1 MPDARCI
8 PWAEARLVPDSPLA
22 CCRGGC
28 IIRSMAPSRITL
40 VAHTH
45 WDREWYQPFEVF
57 RAHLVEMLDEAL
69 DELERD
75 ERLSFTLDGQVSL
88 VDDYLELRPTAEPR
102 IHALVQAGRLHVG
115 PWYTQAD
122 TLLADG
128 EALIRNLA
136 FGLRRAELLGG
147 AMRVGYMPDQFG
159 HAAQLPQIFRSLGI
173 DSAVLWRGVGPD
185 RPPHA
190 FRWVGP
196 DGSEVTALWLQD
208 GYGSGRRLPSD
219 PQGFADAVERT
230 LARLGDWIGEMPILF
245 PVGDDHVRLATWL
258 PDCAAALQARRPNI
272 EVSIGG
278 YHEHLPHMGAP
289 THVVRGEMR
298 SPAFSPVLAGVAS
311 ARIREKQAA
320 FSATTLLLRYAE
332 PLMTWARL
340 AGASGSA
347 AGELV
352 RRAWKQLFHNQAH
365 DSAAGCGVDAA
376 HEDVKARYRW
386 AEQLAIAARDMA
398 LAQIRVDVPA
408 GAAAHVVAYNA
419 GPRAPAVMVETMVPV
434 SLLDGDAAARGPD
447 GVLRPIQLLGGA
459 EQRPIFEGE
468 FPASELAQYLGGVD
482 PKTPLFGKYLQ
493 GITATETA
501 PGTVRLDV
509 GLGDTAVT
517 PESLVDDQRRVE
529 PLLKKAERF
538 KVVMHYGA
546 LSRPALVQGGPAP
559 ELSLVPIALVS
570 GKPQANLPAVRKLDG
585 ADAALQCGPIT
596 VTALGDGLVEIHDA
610 ESDVRVRANDLVDDG
625 DRGDLYHCDPLPPVV
640 RPKLVRAT
648 VTESGPLRGRIV
660 IEQQLDIPAG
670 LAADRSRRG
679 AEPRPTTVTTEVTLS
694 AGARAVEITT
704 SFDNTT
710 TDHRVRA
717 LVHAPFRAERLDADQ
732 GLAVVARP
740 LDVSTLAGPPEA
752 MEKPA
757 PTGQHHRFV
766 DICDGKSGVAMLTRG
781 LPEHEV
787 LREDG
792 KGTAL
797 ALTLLRSVGWLSRGD
812 LAVIDAAAGPILPT
826 PAAQELGP
834 HRFEY
839 AVLVHRGDWL
849 TGGVMSEARR
859 FASPPIPVTPKGKHL
874 VPAARALVDVLPEEV
889 TLTGVHAAETG
900 RGTVVRVVNNSPDK
914 HEATLRLG
922 FPAREATL
930 VDPLENEIEG
940 RCSYEDGICRVQL
953 APWQIATVL
962 FRT

>member
-1 MPDARCI
+1 
-8 PWAEARLVPDSPLA
+8 
-22 CCRGGC
+22 
-28 IIRSMAPSRITL
+28 MAPSRITL

-75 ERLSFTLDGQVSL
+75 RRLSFTLDGQVSL

-102 IHALVQAGRLHVG
+102 IRTLVEAGRLHVG

-128 EALIRNLA
+128 EALVRNLA

-258 PDCAAALQARRPNI
+258 PDCAAALQARKPNV
-272 EVSIGG
+272 EVRIGG
-278 YHEHLPHMGAP
+278 YHDHLPEMTRNGTP
-289 THVVRGEMR
+289 KHVVRGEMR

-320 FSATTLLLRYAE
+320 FLATTLLLRYSE
-332 PLMTWARL
+332 PLMTMARL
-340 AGASGSA
+340 AGGSGSA

-386 AEQLAIAARDMA
+386 AEQLAIAARDQA
-398 LAQIRVDVPA
+398 LAQIRVDAPKDAA
-408 GAAAHVVAYNA
+408 GYVVAYNA
-419 GPRAPAVMVETMVPV
+419 GPRASAVTVETMVPV
-434 SLLDGDAAARGPD
+434 ALLDGDAAARGPD
-447 GVLRPIQLLGGA
+447 GVLRPIQLLGGG

-482 PKTPLFGKYLQ
+482 PRTPLFGKYLQ
-493 GITATETA
+493 GITATETS

-509 GLGDTAVT
+509 GLADTPVT
-517 PESLVDDQRRVE
+517 PESLADDQKRVE

-538 KVVMHYGA
+538 KVLMHYGA

-559 ELSLVPIALVS
+559 ELSLVPIAFVA
-570 GKPQANLPAVRKLDG
+570 GKAQAGLPSVEKVEG
-585 ADAALQCGPIT
+585 ADAALRAGPIT
-596 VTALGDGLVEIHDA
+596 VTALKDGLIEIHDA
-610 ESDVRVRANDLVDDG
+610 ESGLRVRANDLIDDG
-625 DRGDLYHCDPLPPVV
+625 DRGDLYHYDPVV
-640 RPKLVRAT
+640 PAILPKLVSAT
-648 VTESGPLRGRIV
+648 VTEAGPLRGRIV
-660 IEQQLDIPAG
+660 IEQQLDIPNG
-670 LAADRSRRG
+670 LTPDRARRG
-679 AEPRPTTVTTEVTLS
+679 AEPRPTMVTTTVTLS
-694 AGARAVEITT
+694 AGSRAVGIST
-704 SFDNTT
+704 SFDNTA

-717 LVHAPFRAERLDADQ
+717 LVHAPFRAERLDVDQ

-766 DICDGKSGVAMLTRG
+766 DISDGKVGVAMLPRG

-787 LREDG
+787 VREDG
-792 KGTAL
+792 HTTAV

-834 HRFEY
+834 HTFEY
-839 AVLVHRGDWL
+839 AVLVHKGDWQA
-849 TGGVMSEARR
+849 GGVMAEARR
-859 FASPPIPVTPKGKHL
+859 FASPPMPVQCNGKYV
-874 VPAARALVDVLPEEV
+874 VPPARALVDVLPDEV
-889 TLTGVHAAETG
+889 TLTGVHPAETG
-900 RGTVVRVVNNSPDK
+900 RGTVVRVVNNSAQAR
-914 HEATLRLG
+914 EATLRLG
-922 FPAREATL
+922 FPAREAAL
-930 VDPLENEIEG
+930 IDPLERELDG
-940 RCSYEDGICRVQL
+940 GVSYDDGICRLQL
-953 APWQIATVL
+953 GPWQIATVL
-962 FRT
+962 FRS

>member
-1 MPDARCI
+1 
-8 PWAEARLVPDSPLA
+8 
-22 CCRGGC
+22 
-28 IIRSMAPSRITL
+28 MAPSRITL

-45 WDREWYQPFEVF
+45 WDREWYEPFEVF

-75 ERLSFTLDGQVSL
+75 SRLSFTLDGQVSL
-88 VDDYLELRPTAEPR
+88 VDDYLELRPGAEPR
-102 IHALVQAGRLHVG
+102 IRALVEAGRLHVG

-128 EALIRNLA
+128 EALIRNLE

-147 AMRVGYMPDQFG
+147 AMHVGYMPDQFG
-159 HAAQLPQIFRSLGI
+159 HAAQLPQIFKSFGI
-173 DSAVLWRGVGPD
+173 DGAVLWRGVGPE

-190 FRWVGP
+190 FRWIGP

-219 PQGFADAVERT
+219 PQGFADAVQRT
-230 LARLGDWIGEMPILF
+230 LDRLGDWIGEMPILF

-258 PDCAAALQARRPNI
+258 PECAAALQAKKPNV
-272 EVSIGG
+272 EVRIGG
-278 YHEHLPHMGAP
+278 YHDHLPKMGTP
-289 THVVRGEMR
+289 THIVRGELR

-320 FSATTLLLRYAE
+320 FTATTLLLRYAE
-332 PLMTWARL
+332 PLMTMARL
-340 AGASGSA
+340 AGGSGSA
-347 AGELV
+347 AGELT

-365 DSAAGCGVDAA
+365 DSAAGCGIDAA

-386 AEQLAIAARDMA
+386 AEQLAGAARDQA
-398 LAQIRVDVPA
+398 LAQLRVDVPA
-408 GAAAHVVAYNA
+408 GALGHVVAFNP
-419 GPRAPAVMVETMVPV
+419 GPRVPAVMVETTVPV
-434 SLLDGDAAARGPD
+434 ALIEEGVAARGPD
-447 GVLRPIQLLGGA
+447 GILRPIQVLGGGA
-459 EQRPIFEGE
+459 NAPIFEGE

-509 GLGDTAVT
+509 GLADAPVP
-517 PESLVDDQRRVE
+517 PESLADDQRRVE

-559 ELSLVPIALVS
+559 ELSLVPIAFVA
-570 GKPQANLPAVRKLDG
+570 GKAAADLPSVRKLEG
-585 ADAALQCGPIT
+585 ADAGIACGDVTVRAL
-596 VTALGDGLVEIHDA
+596 ADGCIEIHDA
-610 ESDVRVRANDLVDDG
+610 RSDLRVRANDLLDDG
-625 DRGDLYHCDPLPPVV
+625 DRGDLYHCDPLEPSL

-648 VTESGPLRGRIV
+648 VTEAGPLRGRIV
-660 IEQQLDIPAG
+660 IEQQLDAPAG
-670 LAADRSRRG
+670 LSPDRKTRAA
-679 AEPRPTTVTTEVTLS
+679 ETRPLTITTTVTLS
-694 AGARAVEITT
+694 AGVRAVELSTT
-704 SFDNTT
+704 FDNQA

-717 LVHAPFRAERLDADQ
+717 LVHAPFYAERLDVDQ

-740 LDVSTLAGPPEA
+740 LDTQTLAGSADA

-766 DICDGKSGVAMLTRG
+766 DMSDGARGVALISRG

-787 LREDG
+787 VREEG
-792 KGTAL
+792 RTTAL

-826 PAAQELGP
+826 PAAQELGA
-834 HRFEY
+834 HRFDY
-839 AVLVHRGDWL
+839 AVMLHAGDWQA
-849 TGGVMSEARR
+849 GGVMAEARR
-859 FASPPIPVTPKGKHL
+859 FASPPLAVSPKGRYTA
-874 VPAARALVDVLPEEV
+874 PAARALVDVTPDEV
-889 TLTGVHAAETG
+889 TLTGVHPAETG
-900 RGTVVRVVNNSPDK
+900 RGTVVRVVNNSAQPR
-914 HEATLRLG
+914 EAVVRLG
-922 FPAREATL
+922 FAAREAL
-930 VDPLENEIEG
+930 VVDPLERELDARIV
-940 RCSYEDGICRVQL
+940 CDDGVCRVPMG
-953 APWQIATVL
+953 PWQIVTVL

>member
-1 MPDARCI
+1 
-8 PWAEARLVPDSPLA
+8 
-22 CCRGGC
+22 
-28 IIRSMAPSRITL
+28 MAPSRITL

-45 WDREWYQPFEVF
+45 WDREWYEPFEVF

-88 VDDYLELRPTAEPR
+88 VDDFLELRPTAEPR
-102 IHALVQAGRLHVG
+102 IRALVQAGRLHVG

-128 EALIRNLA
+128 EALIRNLE

-159 HAAQLPQIFRSLGI
+159 HAAQLPQIFRSFGI
-173 DSAVLWRGVGPD
+173 DGAVLWRGVGPE

-190 FRWVGP
+190 FRWIGP
-196 DGSEVTALWLQD
+196 DGSEVKALWLQD

-219 PQGFADAVERT
+219 PQGFADAVQRT
-230 LARLGDWIGEMPILF
+230 LDRLCDWIGEMPILF

-258 PDCAAALQARRPNI
+258 PECAAALQASKPDV
-272 EVSIGG
+272 EVRIGG
-278 YHEHLPHMGAP
+278 YHDHLPHMGTP
-289 THVVRGEMR
+289 RHIVRGEMR

-320 FSATTLLLRYAE
+320 FTATTLLLRYAE
-332 PLMTWARL
+332 PLITMARL
-340 AGASGSA
+340 AGGSGSA

-376 HEDVKARYRW
+376 HEDVRARYRW
-386 AEQLAIAARDMA
+386 AEQLAVAARDQA
-398 LAQIRVDVPA
+398 LAQLRVDVPA
-408 GAAAHVVAYNA
+408 GALGHVVAFNP
-419 GPRAPAVMVETMVPV
+419 GPRAPTVLVETTVPV
-434 SLLDGDAAARGPD
+434 ALLDGDVASRGPD
-447 GVLRPIQLLGGA
+447 GRLRPIQVLGGG

-509 GLGDTAVT
+509 GLGDAPVT

-538 KVVMHYGA
+538 KVLMHYGA

-559 ELSLVPIALVS
+559 ELSLVPIAFVA
-570 GKPQANLPAVRKLDG
+570 GKPAADLPSVRKLDG
-585 ADAALQCGPIT
+585 GEAAIACGPLT
-596 VTALGDGLVEIHDA
+596 VTALPDGCIEIHDSA
-610 ESDVRVRANDLVDDG
+610 SDLRVRANDLVDDG
-625 DRGDLYHCDPLPPVV
+625 DRGDLYHCDPLAPAI
-640 RPKLVRAT
+640 RPTLVRAT
-648 VTESGPLRGRIV
+648 VTEAGPLRGRIV
-660 IEQQLDIPAG
+660 LEQQLDVPAG
-670 LAADRSRRG
+670 LSADRSQRS
-679 AEPRPTTVTTEVTLS
+679 PTLRPTTLTTTVTLT
-694 AGARAVEITT
+694 AGARAVELVTT
-704 SFDNTT
+704 FDNQT
-710 TDHRVRA
+710 TDHRLRA
-717 LVHAPFRAERLDADQ
+717 LVHAPFRAERLDVDQ

-740 LDVSTLAGPPEA
+740 LDTSTLAGPPGA

-766 DICDGKSGVAMLTRG
+766 DISDGTRGVALFAHG

-787 LREDG
+787 VQKEDQA
-792 KGTAL
+792 TAL

-812 LAVIDAAAGPILPT
+812 LAVIDSAAGPILPT
-826 PAAQELGP
+826 PAAQELGA

-839 AVLVHRGDWL
+839 ALMLHTGDWQA
-849 TGGVMSEARR
+849 GGVLGESRR
-859 FASPPIPVTPKGKHL
+859 YAAPPLAVTLKGRHTA
-874 VPAARALVDVLPEEV
+874 PAARALVDIVPDEV
-889 TLTGVHAAETG
+889 TLTGVHPAETG
-900 RGTVVRVVNNSPDK
+900 RGTVVRVVNNSGQPR
-914 HEATLRLG
+914 EATLRLG
-922 FPAREATL
+922 FAAREAL
-930 VDPLENEIEG
+930 LIDPLERELDAHI
-940 RCSYEDGICRVQL
+940 SYDDGLCRL
-953 APWQIATVL
+953 PLGPWQIATVL

>member
-1 MPDARCI
+1 
-8 PWAEARLVPDSPLA
+8 
-22 CCRGGC
+22 
-28 IIRSMAPSRITL
+28 MAPSRITL

-45 WDREWYQPFEVF
+45 WDREWYEPFEVF

-102 IHALVQAGRLHVG
+102 IRALVEAGRLHVG

-122 TLLADG
+122 TILSDG
-128 EALIRNLA
+128 EALIRNLE

-159 HAAQLPQIFRSLGI
+159 HAAQLPQIFKSFGI
-173 DSAVLWRGVGPD
+173 DSAVLWRGVGPE

-190 FRWVGP
+190 FRWIGP

-258 PDCAAALQARRPNI
+258 PECAMALQKKRPGV
-272 EVSIGG
+272 EVCIGG
-278 YHEHLPHMGAP
+278 YHDHLPRMGVVK
-289 THVVRGEMR
+289 HVVRGEMR
-298 SPAFSPVLAGVAS
+298 SPAFAPVLAGVAS

-320 FSATTLLLRYAE
+320 FTATTLLLRYAE
-332 PLMTWARL
+332 PLMTMARL

-386 AEQLAIAARDMA
+386 AEQLATAARDQA
-398 LAQIRVDVPA
+398 LGQLRVDVPA
-408 GAAAHVVAYNA
+408 GAQGHVVAFNP
-419 GPRAPAVMVETMVPV
+419 GPRLPAVMVETTVPIA
-434 SLLDGDAAARGPD
+434 LLEEGVASRGPD
-447 GVLRPIQLLGGA
+447 GVMRPIQVLGGA
-459 EQRPIFEGE
+459 ENRPIFEGE

-482 PKTPLFGKYLQ
+482 PNTPLFGKYLQ
-493 GITATETA
+493 GITATETS

-509 GLGDTAVT
+509 GLGDAAVT
-517 PESLVDDQRRVE
+517 PESLAGDQRRVE

-559 ELSLVPIALVS
+559 ELSLVPIAFVA
-570 GKPQANLPAVRKLDG
+570 GKAAADLPAVKKLDG
-585 ADAALQCGPIT
+585 VDPGLSCGAIS
-596 VTALGDGLVEIHDA
+596 VRALGDGCIEVTDGELGLT
-610 ESDVRVRANDLVDDG
+610 VRANDLVDDG
-625 DRGDLYHCDPLPPVV
+625 DRGDLYHYDPLDPAV
-640 RPKLVRAT
+640 RPTLVRAT
-648 VTESGPLRGRIV
+648 VTEAGPLRGRIV

-670 LAADRSRRG
+670 LTADRKRRA
-679 AEPRPTTVTTEVTLS
+679 AEPRPTSVTTTVTLT
-694 AGARAVEITT
+694 AGSRAVELSTT
-704 SFDNTT
+704 LDNQA

-717 LVHAPFRAERLDADQ
+717 LVHAPFRVERLDADQ

-740 LDVSTLAGPPEA
+740 LDTSTLAGPPGA

-766 DICDGKSGVAMLTRG
+766 DISDGARGVALFSRG

-787 LREDG
+787 VRDECH
-792 KGTAL
+792 TSAL

-812 LAVIDAAAGPILPT
+812 LAVIDSAAGPILPT
-826 PAAQELGP
+826 PSAQELGA
-834 HRFEY
+834 HRFDY
-839 AVLVHRGDWL
+839 AIMLHAGDWQA
-849 TGGVMSEARR
+849 GGVMPEARR
-859 FASPPIPVTPKGKHL
+859 YAAPPLAVQPKGRHTA
-874 VPAARALVDVLPEEV
+874 PAARALVDVAPDEV
-889 TLTGVHAAETG
+889 TLTGVHPAETG
-900 RGTVVRVVNNSPDK
+900 RGTVVRVVNNSAQPR
-914 HEATLRLG
+914 EATLRLG
-922 FPAREATL
+922 FPAREACL
-930 VDPLENEIEG
+930 VDPLERETDA
-940 RCSYEDGICRVQL
+940 RLSYNDGVCRVPL
-953 APWQIATVL
+953 GPWQIATVL
-962 FRT
+962 FRS